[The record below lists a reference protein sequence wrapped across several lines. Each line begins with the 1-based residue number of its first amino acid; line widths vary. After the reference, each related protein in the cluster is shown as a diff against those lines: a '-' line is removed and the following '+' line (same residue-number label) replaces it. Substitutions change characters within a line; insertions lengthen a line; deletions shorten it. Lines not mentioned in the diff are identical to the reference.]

1 MTAAATLWALISS
14 IILYYDFGYEESL
27 FSFLET
33 VVVVATDGTYSLLFF
48 FVIFDIKYFNNKL
61 NI

>member
-1 MTAAATLWALISS
+1 M
-14 IILYYDFGYEESL
+14 ILYYDFGNEEFL

-61 NI
+61 KI